1 MGFLHVQKSIWAHI
15 FWKPAI
21 SHPRPAQLNTRESFL
36 CFNTLWGTRT
46 VDPPSRSRPRFGFTL
61 ETSPFSLDTQPRRDL
76 LSQLLKLIRHYIYTH
91 IYWKKTIKNY
101 YLFSTFAYKFP
112 KRFWLSEILFSIFSV
127 WSSYRS
133 SYNYPRLLCI
143 SLPFITLP
151 LPLVSQKS
159 DWSGYVSETFWC
171 SKYRSFKMSAR
182 NWSIL

>member
-1 MGFLHVQKSIWAHI
+1 MSKKVFGPTYFGSQPS
-15 FWKPAI
+15 AI
-21 SHPRPAQLNTRESFL
+21 QGQLSWILERASFAS
-36 CFNTLWGTRT
+36 TLSEGRAPWTHRHG
-46 VDPPSRSRPRFGFTL
+46 
-61 ETSPFSLDTQPRRDL
+61 RDL
-76 LSQLLKLIRHYIYTH
+76 VSALPWRRLHFHLTPNHGETCSANYWNLLGITYILIFTG
-91 IYWKKTIKNY
+91 KNY
-101 YLFSTFAYKFP
+101 YLFSTFVYKFP